1 MKWRALALPL
11 SLGMAGIGAAQPP
24 PAAPPAYEDRVIEGL
39 ASVIEDDA
47 AAIPYNPDGWAR
59 QMRFET
65 RLGHDAAGFGGRRVT
80 RGVAAS
86 GLIETPNYGVLSADV
101 NYADN
106 PAGGSFTVRQ
116 RGLRVDGG
124 WTVNNELGTIA
135 TPAPS
140 LTRQPSRVFV
150 PGQLIEGISTEWL
163 NPGSGLQL
171 QASSGQPGRIDGTVV
186 GRLRRLSGTLN
197 ALSVQRT
204 PGPWAVA
211 ARVEQANKVSLND
224 GPTAAGNSFDAE
236 SAQLA
241 VRRQTD
247 DLSLQANLVSTRL
260 STLGKTRYG
269 LWLDGD
275 LKDGPRSY
283 SAGGFWL
290 ESDLTWAGQP
300 MASDT
305 AGVYVRS
312 AWQTRQWSAE
322 GTFDVLRSISSP
334 SRSGVFGTGSGRWRY
349 SRDVTLGAGFSGR
362 TFNGNAANVFGNVR
376 WANAWGNSGLRAD
389 VTHELAQRNLRVLTL
404 DHDWPV
410 PVGWALATSLA
421 VGRAS
426 TREGG
431 VQTLS
436 AAAAALN
443 APVTSS
449 LVLRGNLTAER
460 TETGD
465 TRTGINT
472 GLSWRLT
479 PRWTLDGT
487 YNLTRGRTR
496 LNPSIDPLAAPLPI
510 ASATTNSRTLF
521 VVLRWEERAGSRS
534 APLGGRPEDGGG
546 RVEGVV
552 YLDHNRNGTQEA
564 SELGAAGVTVML
576 DGRYTVRTDAQGRF
590 EFPLVAAGE
599 RRIEV
604 LNETLPL
611 PWVASTQAPRNVQI
625 RLRDTARLAIPVV
638 RQGAD

>member
-11 SLGMAGIGAAQPP
+11 SLGMASIGAAQPP
-24 PAAPPAYEDRVIEGL
+24 PAPPAYQDRVIEGM
-39 ASVIEDDA
+39 APVIEDEA

-86 GLIETPNYGVLSADV
+86 GLIETPNHGVLSADV

-106 PAGGSFTVRQ
+106 PAGGSITVRQ
-116 RGLRVDGG
+116 RGLRLNGG

-135 TPAPS
+135 TPAPA
-140 LTRQPSRVFV
+140 LTRRPSRVFV

-197 ALSVQRT
+197 DLSVQRT
-204 PGPWAVA
+204 QGAWAVA
-211 ARVEQANKVSLND
+211 ARVEQANKVSLSNASN
-224 GPTAAGNSFDAE
+224 TFDAE

-241 VRRQTD
+241 VRREAD
-247 DLSLQANLVSTRL
+247 DLGLQANLVSTHLNTL
-260 STLGKTRYG
+260 SRTRYG
-269 LWLDGD
+269 LWLDGE
-275 LKDGPRSY
+275 LKDGPRNY
-283 SAGGFWL
+283 SAGAFWL

-305 AGVYVRS
+305 AGAYMRG

-334 SRSGVFGTGSGRWRY
+334 SRSGVFATGSGRWRY

-362 TFNGNAANVFGNVR
+362 TFNGNATNVFGHVR
-376 WANAWGNSGLRAD
+376 WANALGNSGLRAD

-404 DHDWPV
+404 DHDWPA
-410 PVGWALATSLA
+410 PVGWAAATSLS

-426 TREGG
+426 TREAGE
-431 VQTLS
+431 QTLS

-449 LVLRGNLTAER
+449 LVLRGNFTAER

-465 TRTGINT
+465 TRTGVNT

-479 PRWTLDGT
+479 PRWTLDGS
-487 YNLTRGRTR
+487 YNLTRGRTA

-521 VVLRWEERAGSRS
+521 LVLRWEDRAGSRS

-552 YLDHNRNGTQEA
+552 YLDNNRNGRQEA

-611 PWVASTQAPRNVQI
+611 PWVASTQAPGSVLIQ
-625 RLRDTARLAIPVV
+625 LRDTTRLAIPVV
-638 RQGAD
+638 LQGAD